1 LKVKR
6 IKRSSLTQIKSLPGS
21 AFIPQSIDSKLSR
34 PFQEARNMATV
45 PLKCWTSHQFKLLLL
60 LSDSGSASSFCSFDS
75 QQWWEFGS
83 SFGGPEPK
91 ETTVPHMKGLPSGS
105 WVSTAFHSL
114 GRFMTALPWK
124 PETGNCECCDPN
136 PCSARW
142 VAVIKPLP
150 FTFQRAGA
158 NPEGTNLSVL
168 PLQSVIIEGYLARRP

>member
-1 LKVKR
+1 
-6 IKRSSLTQIKSLPGS
+6 
-21 AFIPQSIDSKLSR
+21 
-34 PFQEARNMATV
+34 MATV